1 MKSESFWH
9 VALIVAVA
17 SIVMLVGLGNTHLWD
32 QDEGY
37 YASAAAEM
45 YARGDAVVPMF
56 NGEMF
61 GHKPPMM
68 YWGMMA
74 GFEMFGV
81 NELGARFVSAILGA
95 ITCVVI
101 YGIAKKLYDAPTG
114 LVAGLAMASSLMFSV
129 ASRSAT
135 ADTHLT
141 LFVSLAF
148 YFWIGDAFRNAREPV
163 RAPYAIRWSTWG
175 LTYAM
180 MGLAVLTK
188 GPIGLLFPMAVI
200 GLFMLTQI
208 PIRVS
213 AQSSLVSKVLR
224 NIEPYAPIAFVK
236 TVWRMRPLTGLLV
249 VAVIAGPWYWL
260 VQNATSGKFLEEFI
274 GVHHM
279 GRFSHAM
286 DNHSGPFF
294 YYILACLIGM
304 YPWSAFIVPTCML
317 WVRQLRD
324 SQSARATVFVSCW
337 AGVYLVIFSVASTK
351 LPNYVLP
358 AYPALAIM
366 VARYVAMWVT
376 APQMIHRGWLQTG
389 WVLLSVV
396 GLLLL
401 IGFPAAGTVGW
412 EGKTLLDRLKIDPAI
427 QTTFRWLGVIGLPLL
442 VGGLV
447 GWLMV
452 LRNRAVGAIYTFA
465 VTAASMLV
473 IFWQFVAPA
482 IDRFQTPQLIARE
495 VSQSSEYR
503 NSTVAVVGYFRP
515 SMVFYLG
522 RPIVFC
528 TDQDQAIAVSNANE
542 SLVLIAPQEHY
553 EQMKARMQKE
563 MDVVQRVAKF
573 PQQGELLIL
582 REQSL
587 RR

>member
-1 MKSESFWH
+1 MRNETGWH
-9 VALIVAVA
+9 IVLIVIVA

-74 GFEMFGV
+74 GFEAFGV
-81 NELGARFVSAILGA
+81 NELGARFVSALLGV

-101 YGIAKKLYDAPTG
+101 YGIARRLYDPTTG
-114 LVAGLAMASSLMFSV
+114 LVAGLVMASSLMFSV

-148 YFWIGDAFRNAREPV
+148 LFWVRDAFRESGTPI
-163 RAPYAIRWSTWG
+163 RAPISIGWFTWI

-200 GLFMLTQI
+200 GLFLLTQI
-208 PIRVS
+208 PLRESVS
-213 AQSSLVSKVLR
+213 DSLLGRIWR
-224 NIEPYAPIAFVK
+224 NVEPYAPVAFTK
-236 TVWRMRPLTGLLV
+236 TVWRMRPLTCVIV
-249 VAVIAGPWYWL
+249 VLVIAGPWYWL
-260 VQNATSGKFLEEFI
+260 VQNATDGRFLDEFI
-274 GVHHM
+274 GVHHL

-286 DNHSGPFF
+286 DNHSGPI
-294 YYILACLIGM
+294 YYYLIACLVGM
-304 YPWSAFIVPTCML
+304 YPWSAFLVPTCMH

-324 SQSARATVFVSCW
+324 SRSQRATIFISCW

-358 AYPALAIM
+358 AYPALAIV

-376 APQMIHRGWLQTG
+376 APSVVHRGWLQTG

-401 IGFPAAGTVGW
+401 IGFPASGVIAW
-412 EGKTLLDRLKIDPAI
+412 DSKTLLDRLRIDPAI
-427 QTTFRWLGVIGLPLL
+427 QSTFRWLGVIGLPLV
-442 VGGLV
+442 VGGIV
-447 GWLMV
+447 GWAMV
-452 LRNRAVGAIYTFA
+452 LRNRPVGAVYTFV

-473 IFWQFVAPA
+473 VFWQFVAPT

-495 VSQSSEYR
+495 VSQNDQYHDA
-503 NSTVAVVGYFRP
+503 TVAVVGYFRP

-528 TDQDQAIAVSNANE
+528 TDHEQAVELFNAK
-542 SLVLIAPQEHY
+542 SSIVLITPEEQY
-553 EQMKARMQKE
+553 EKLKERMRKE
-563 MDVVQRVAKF
+563 MDVVKRVAKF
-573 PQQGELLIL
+573 PQRGELLIL
-582 REQSL
+582 RE
-587 RR
+587 